1 MAEINGRNL
10 TTEEV
15 AELFRTA
22 PETVR
27 YWRHVGKG
35 PRSFRVGRRVL
46 YAERDVQAFI
56 DAARSGSDDAA

>member
-1 MAEINGRNL
+1 MRNL

-15 AELFRTA
+15 AERFRTT

-35 PRSFRVGRRVL
+35 PQSFKFGRRVL
-46 YAERDVQAFI
+46 YALEDVEAWEREARLAG
-56 DAARSGSDDAA
+56 AAA